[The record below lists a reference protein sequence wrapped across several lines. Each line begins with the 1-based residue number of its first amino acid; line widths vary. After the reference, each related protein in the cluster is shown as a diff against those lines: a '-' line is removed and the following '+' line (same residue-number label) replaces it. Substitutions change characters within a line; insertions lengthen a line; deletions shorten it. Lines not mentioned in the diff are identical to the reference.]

1 MFKGRI
7 LSTQKKS
14 YKSFDDISLYSWN
27 KCTNGMLQ
35 YVRFGAT
42 DEDTHDENDVKAWDS
57 IYDAYLKM
65 FGLQP
70 IYEQYLRKSIE
81 LANVQAD
88 YVITSDKYLKNVIR
102 ILETDIEKL
111 KGKFN
116 KGTNI
121 EDVLIYLG
129 KWYGQILDS
138 QKITA
143 KFYFSLLKQYER
155 AN

>member
-1 MFKGRI
+1 M
-7 LSTQKKS
+7 QKKS
-14 YKSFDDISLYSWN
+14 YKSFDDISLSDWN
-27 KCTNGMLQ
+27 KCTSGLIQ
-35 YVRFGAT
+35 YVRINAN
-42 DEDTHDENDVKAWDS
+42 DEDKFDENDIKVWDS
-57 IYDAYLKM
+57 IYDDYLKM

-88 YVITSDKYLKNVIR
+88 YIITSDKYLKNVIR

-111 KGKFN
+111 KGKFS

-121 EDVLIYLG
+121 ENVLVYLG

-138 QKITA
+138 RKITA
-143 KFYFSLLKQYER
+143 KFYFSLLKEYER

>member
-1 MFKGRI
+1 MYKGLI
-7 LSTQKKS
+7 LSTQKRS
-14 YKSFDDISLYSWN
+14 YKSFDDISLYDWN
-27 KCTNGMLQ
+27 KCTSGLIQ
-35 YVRFGAT
+35 YVRIDVN
-42 DEDTHDENDVKAWDS
+42 DEDTYDENDIKVWDN

-81 LANVQAD
+81 LANIQAD

-111 KGKFN
+111 KGKFS

-121 EDVLIYLG
+121 ENVLVYLG

-138 QKITA
+138 RKITA
-143 KFYFSLLKQYER
+143 KFYFSLLKEYER

>member
-1 MFKGRI
+1 MQNR
-7 LSTQKKS
+7 S
-14 YKSFDDISLYSWN
+14 YKSFDDISLSDWN
-27 KCTNGMLQ
+27 KCTSGLIQ
-35 YVRFGAT
+35 YVRINAN
-42 DEDTHDENDVKAWDS
+42 DEDKFDENDIKVWDS
-57 IYDAYLKM
+57 IYDDYLKM

-88 YVITSDKYLKNVIR
+88 YIITSDKYLKNVIR

-111 KGKFN
+111 KGKFS
-116 KGTNI
+116 KGTNT
-121 EDVLIYLG
+121 ENVLVYLG

-138 QKITA
+138 RKITA
-143 KFYFSLLKQYER
+143 KFYFSLLKEYER

>member
-1 MFKGRI
+1 MIQYVKYNV
-7 LSTQKKS
+7 TDED
-14 YKSFDDISLYSWN
+14 SFDDY
-27 KCTNGMLQ
+27 
-35 YVRFGAT
+35 
-42 DEDTHDENDVKAWDS
+42 DVKEWDS

-70 IYEQYLRKSIE
+70 IYEQYLLKSIE

-111 KGKFN
+111 KGKFS
-116 KGTNI
+116 KGINTDN
-121 EDVLIYLG
+121 VLVYLG

-143 KFYFSLLKQYER
+143 KFYFSLLREYER